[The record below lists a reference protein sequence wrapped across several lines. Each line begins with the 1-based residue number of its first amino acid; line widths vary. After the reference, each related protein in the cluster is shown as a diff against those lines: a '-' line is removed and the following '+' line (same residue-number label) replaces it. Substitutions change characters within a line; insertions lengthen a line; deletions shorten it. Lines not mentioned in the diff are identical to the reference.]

1 MCFPSAAVAGVVV
14 SAIGSAASIYQGMQ
28 NMNLT
33 VASAKQNQDLSYR
46 QSQQQQ
52 NFQNQAIVQK
62 HIGDVRAQQAAQ
74 DAANM
79 AFYYGDQ
86 AANAAY
92 VSQQEKLNE
101 VKTKAAFKSQEIYA
115 KAIGAKGKILSSGL
129 TGQSVGLLALN
140 EERRQGFALAEQN
153 ATIRSA
159 EMAMGNSNE
168 ETRLKALSNIN
179 TIASRVPS
187 PVSTPTL
194 SPQPIGI
201 GKDLGL
207 GIPSYNWGTA

>member
-1 MCFPSAAVAGVVV
+1 MCSAAIAGVVV
-14 SAIGSAASIYQGMQ
+14 SAVGSAASIYQGMQ
-28 NMNLT
+28 GMQLQ
-33 VASAKQNQDLSYR
+33 VDMAKQNQDLAYR
-46 QSQQQQ
+46 QAQQQQ

-62 HIGDVRAQQAAQ
+62 HIGDVKAQQAAAN
-74 DAANM
+74 AASM
-79 AFYYGDQ
+79 AYYYGDQ
-86 AANAAY
+86 AANAAF
-92 VSQQEKLNE
+92 VSQQEKLKE
-101 VKTKAAFKSQEIYA
+101 VRTKAAFKTQEIYA
-115 KAIGAKGKILSSGL
+115 KAIGAKGKILSEGQ
-129 TGQSVGLLALN
+129 TGQSIGLLALN
-140 EERRQGFALAEQN
+140 EERREGFALAEQN

-159 EMAMGNSNE
+159 EMAMGNSME

-179 TIASRVPS
+179 TIASRVPL